1 MSDRL
6 PPFAS
11 LRAFESAARLLS
23 FRKAAEELHVT
34 PSAISQ
40 QVRGLEE
47 WLGVPLFVRGPRG
60 LELTLE
66 GEVMLPGIREG
77 FATFARALGG
87 VMLSNQATGSLAVT
101 APPTFASRWLVPRL
115 QRFKA
120 EHPEVELRLT
130 STMAMIDG
138 REPDPA
144 SVPPR
149 VDPREDLV
157 ASIRYG
163 EGRYP
168 GARVDRIF
176 QASYVPICSPRLLK
190 GKHALR
196 SLPDLRHHTL
206 IHDDTIP
213 DERARPNWEQLLRS
227 KGLEDVDAK
236 RGPRF
241 SDGSLA
247 IDAAVDGLG
256 VALALQPMVAAEI
269 EAGRLAIPFKEVVP
283 SGYGYYLVTPEEA
296 SSRPPM
302 AAFRSWLLKEAA
314 SVAA

>member
-1 MSDRL
+1 VSDRL

-47 WLGVPLFVRGPRG
+47 WLGVPLFVRGRRG

-66 GEVMLPGIREG
+66 GELMLPGIREG
-77 FATFARALGG
+77 FATFAAALGS
-87 VMLSNQATGSLAVT
+87 VMLSNEAGSLAVS

-120 EHPEVELRLT
+120 AHPEIELRLT

-138 REPDPA
+138 REFDPA
-144 SVPPR
+144 SLPPR
-149 VDPREDLV
+149 VDPREDVV

-163 EGRYP
+163 EGHYA

-176 QASYVPICSPRLLK
+176 HASYVPICSPRLLA
-190 GKHALR
+190 GKNALR
-196 SLPDLRHHTL
+196 ALSDLRHHTL

-227 KGLEDVDAK
+227 KGLADVDAR

-247 IDAAVDGLG
+247 IDAAVDGQG
-256 VALALQPMVAAEI
+256 VALALRPMVEAEI
-269 EAGRLAIPFKEVVP
+269 QAGRLAIPFEEVVP
-283 SGYGYYLVTPEEA
+283 SGYGYYLVTPEE
-296 SSRPPM
+296 SESRAPLP
-302 AAFRSWLLKEAA
+302 AFRSWLLKEAA